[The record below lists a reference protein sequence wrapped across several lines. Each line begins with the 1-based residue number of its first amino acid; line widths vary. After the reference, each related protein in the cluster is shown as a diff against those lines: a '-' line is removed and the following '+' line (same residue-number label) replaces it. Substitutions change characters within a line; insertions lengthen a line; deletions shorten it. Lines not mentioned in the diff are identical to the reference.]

1 MGYRAAAYRWQQ
13 LLKEAG
19 LEEAGYTIH
28 QTRHTVATDLVNDG
42 VSVTAVRRLLGHKN
56 LQTTQRYAEMSDTAT
71 RRELEEHAR
80 RNAR

>member
-1 MGYRAAAYRWQQ
+1 M
-13 LLKEAG
+13 LKAAG
-19 LEEAGYTIH
+19 LEAAGYTIH

-71 RRELEEHAR
+71 RRELEEHVR
-80 RNAR
+80 RTANR